1 MSKMLILIIKKHP
14 QVFKMYNLTS
24 NLSGK
29 WDLAKNNV
37 FRFIHTCE
45 KPLKI
50 EQTDEDRNEY
60 LGNIRIFWDTDF
72 WLEL

>member
-1 MSKMLILIIKKHP
+1 MSNILILIIKKHP

-24 NLSGK
+24 NQSGTR
-29 WDLAKNNV
+29 DLAKKIV

-45 KPLKI
+45 KPHRI

-60 LGNIRIFWDTDF
+60 CLLGMSSVN
-72 WLEL
+72 